1 MMMKQFESIDIGL
14 LKKYS
19 GQGPRYTSYPTA
31 PLFAKSFG
39 PAEYRQE
46 ILTTNGADDNADLS
60 LYFHFPYCDTLCYFC
75 GCTMLVT
82 HDNSLINKYNDYLR
96 KEIGMIAPLIAPN
109 RKVSQLHWGGGTPS
123 YQDPKEI
130 LAIGSYIRE
139 QFHFA
144 DDIEAS
150 VEIDPRGLTYE
161 HMNALRQSGFN
172 RVSMGVQDFT
182 LQVQEAVNR
191 VQPESITRDAVDWS
205 RKLGFSSINLD
216 LIYGLPYQ
224 TIKTF
229 EETVEKVIDISP
241 DRIAVFNYAHVP
253 WLKPHQ
259 KVIKTET
266 LPTVEEKLEIFK
278 MTIEKL
284 LDAGYWNIG
293 MDHFAKKNDEM
304 SVAQQN
310 KTLYR
315 NFQGYSTKAGCDLYG
330 FGMSAI
336 GHFKNSYHQNLKT
349 VKEYTDAIDRGN
361 FATTVGYLMTDDDH
375 IRKDVIMRIMCDM
388 ELDIPTI
395 EKKHNIDFRSYFA
408 PSFDKLTP
416 FIHDGLVTI
425 EPSKIV
431 VHGLGRLVIR
441 NIAMVFDAYIDEMMK
456 DKPIFSKTV

>member
-1 MMMKQFESIDIGL
+1 MKQFESIDIAL

-31 PLFAKSFG
+31 PLFSKKFG
-39 PAEYRQE
+39 ATEYKE
-46 ILTTNGADDNADLS
+46 EVLKTNGADENADLS

-82 HDNSLINKYNDYLR
+82 NDQSLIGKYNEYLK
-96 KEIGMIAPLIAPN
+96 KEIQMIAPKIAPN
-109 RKVSQLHWGGGTPS
+109 RKVTQLHWGGGTPS

-130 LAIGSYIRE
+130 LNIGSFIKNH
-139 QFHFA
+139 FHFA
-144 DDIEAS
+144 DDVEAS

-161 HMNALRQSGFN
+161 HMKALRESGFN
-172 RVSMGVQDFT
+172 RVSMGVQDFNKK
-182 LQVQEAVNR
+182 VQEAVNR
-191 VQPESITRDAVDWS
+191 IQPESITRDAVNWS
-205 RKLGFSSINLD
+205 RSLGFSSINLD

-224 TIKTF
+224 TLKTF
-229 EETVEKVIDISP
+229 EETVEKVINISP

-266 LPTVEEKLEIFK
+266 LPSVEEKLEIFK

-293 MDHFAKKNDEM
+293 MDHFAKKTDEM
-304 SVAQQN
+304 SIAQLN

-336 GHFKNSYHQNLKT
+336 GHFKNSYQQNLKT
-349 VKEYTDAIDRGN
+349 VKEYTDAIARDE
-361 FATTVGYLMTDDDH
+361 FATTVGYRMTADDH
-375 IRKDVIMRIMCDM
+375 IRKDVIMRMMCDM
-388 ELDIPTI
+388 ELDIPSI
-395 EKKHNIDFRSYFA
+395 EAKHAINFREYFA
-408 PSFDKLTP
+408 PSFNKLNP
-416 FIHDGLVTI
+416 FVEDGLVSI

-441 NIAMVFDAYIDEMMK
+441 NIAMAFDAYIDEMMK
-456 DKPIFSKTV
+456 EKPIFSKTV

>member
-1 MMMKQFESIDIGL
+1 MKQFESIDIAL

-31 PLFAKSFG
+31 PLFSKAFG
-39 PAEYRQE
+39 PKEYKEE
-46 ILTTNGADDNADLS
+46 ILTTNSTDENGDLS
-60 LYFHFPYCDTLCYFC
+60 LYVHFPYCDTLCYFC

-82 HDNSLINKYNDYLR
+82 HDHGLIRNYNEYLK
-96 KEIGMIAPLIAPN
+96 KEIELIAPMIARN
-109 RKVSQLHWGGGTPS
+109 RKVTQLHWGGGTPS

-130 LAIGSYIRE
+130 LNIGFFIKDY
-139 QFHFA
+139 FHF
-144 DDIEAS
+144 DKEIEAS

-161 HMNALRQSGFN
+161 HMKALRESGFN
-172 RVSMGVQDFT
+172 RVSMGVQDFNEK
-182 LQVQEAVNR
+182 VQEAVNR
-191 VQPESITRDAVDWS
+191 IQPESITRDAVNWS
-205 RKLGFSSINLD
+205 RSLGFTSINLD
-216 LIYGLPYQ
+216 LIYGLPFQ
-224 TIKTF
+224 TLKTF
-229 EETVEKVIDISP
+229 EETVDKVIDISP

-259 KVIKTET
+259 NVIKTET

-284 LDAGYWNIG
+284 VDAGYWNVG
-293 MDHFAKKNDEM
+293 MDHFAKKSDEM

-349 VKEYTDAIDRGN
+349 VKEYAGAIAKN
-361 FATTVGYLMTDDDH
+361 EFATTVGYRMTVDDH
-375 IRKDVIMRIMCDM
+375 IRKDVIMRMMCDM
-388 ELDIPTI
+388 ELDIPAT
-395 EKKHNIDFRSYFA
+395 EAKHKINFRDYFS
-408 PSFDKLTP
+408 PSFKKLES
-416 FIHDGLVTI
+416 FVDDGLVTI
-425 EPSKIV
+425 EPTKIV

-441 NIAMVFDAYIDEMMK
+441 NIAMAFDAYIDEMMK
-456 DKPIFSKTV
+456 EKPIFSKTV

>member
-1 MMMKQFESIDIGL
+1 MKQFESIDVAL

-31 PLFAKSFG
+31 PLFSNSFG
-39 PAEYRQE
+39 PKEYKHE
-46 ILTTNGADDNADLS
+46 IQTTNEADGNADLS

-82 HDNSLINKYNDYLR
+82 HDQSLIRNYNDFLK
-96 KEIGMIAPLIAPN
+96 KEIELIAPMIAPN
-109 RKVSQLHWGGGTPS
+109 RKVTQLHWGGGTPS
-123 YQDPKEI
+123 YQEPEEI
-130 LAIGSYIRE
+130 LNIGFFINE
-139 QFHFA
+139 QFNF
-144 DDIEAS
+144 DKNIEAS
-150 VEIDPRGLTYE
+150 VEIDPRGLTYD
-161 HMNALRQSGFN
+161 HMKALREIGFN
-172 RVSMGVQDFT
+172 RVSMGVQDFNE
-182 LQVQEAVNR
+182 QVQVAVNR
-191 VQPESITRDAVDWS
+191 VQPESITRDAVNWS
-205 RKLGFSSINLD
+205 RSLGFTSINLD

-224 TIKTF
+224 TLKTF

-259 KVIKTET
+259 KVIKAET

-284 LDAGYWNIG
+284 VDAGYWNIG
-293 MDHFAKKNDEM
+293 MDHFAKKTDEM
-304 SVAQQN
+304 SIAQQS

-349 VKEYTDAIDRGN
+349 VKEYTDAVGKND
-361 FATTVGYLMTDDDH
+361 FATTVGYRMTEDDH

-388 ELDIPTI
+388 ELDIPATE
-395 EKKHNIDFRSYFA
+395 EKHKIKFREYFA
-408 PSFDKLTP
+408 HSIDKLAP
-416 FIHDGLVTI
+416 FVEDDLVTI
-425 EPSKIV
+425 EPNKIV
-431 VHGLGRLVIR
+431 VRGLGRLVIR
-441 NIAMVFDAYIDEMMK
+441 NIAMAFDAYIDDMMK
-456 DKPIFSKTV
+456 EKPIFSKTV

>member
-1 MMMKQFESIDIGL
+1 MKQFESIDLAL

-31 PLFAKSFG
+31 PLFSNAFG
-39 PAEYRQE
+39 PKEYREE
-46 ILTTNGADDNADLS
+46 ILATNAQDGTADLS

-82 HDNSLINKYNDYLR
+82 HDQSNIRNYNTYLK
-96 KEIGMIAPLIAPN
+96 KEIDFVAPLIAPD

-123 YQDPKEI
+123 YQDPEEI
-130 LAIGSYIRE
+130 LNIGSYIRE
-139 QFHFA
+139 QFRFA

-150 VEIDPRGLTYE
+150 VEIDPRGLTYD
-161 HMNALRQSGFN
+161 HMKALRESGFN
-172 RVSMGVQDFT
+172 RVSMGVQDFNE
-182 LQVQEAVNR
+182 QVQEAVNR
-191 VQPESITRDAVDWS
+191 VQPESITRDAVEWS
-205 RKLGFSSINLD
+205 RDLGFQSINLD

-224 TIKTF
+224 TLKTF
-229 EETVEKVIDISP
+229 EQTVEKIIDISP

-266 LPTVEEKLEIFK
+266 LPSVEEKLEIFK

-284 LDAGYWNIG
+284 IDAGYWNIG
-293 MDHFAKKNDEM
+293 MDHFAKSTDEM
-304 SVAQQN
+304 TMAQKN
-310 KTLYR
+310 GTMYR

-349 VKEYTDAIDRGN
+349 VKEYYAAIDGN
-361 FATTVGYLMTDDDH
+361 SFATTVGYRMTADDH

-388 ELDIPTI
+388 ELDIPAM
-395 EKKHNIDFRSYFA
+395 EKKHRLNFRDYFA
-408 PSFDKLTP
+408 PAFTKLTP
-416 FIHDGLVTI
+416 FVDDGLVSI
-425 EPSKIV
+425 QPDKII

-441 NIAMVFDAYIDEMMK
+441 NIAMCFDAYIDAMMK
-456 DKPIFSKTV
+456 EKPIFSKTV

>member
-1 MMMKQFESIDIGL
+1 MKQFESIDVAL

-31 PLFAKSFG
+31 PLFSKAFG
-39 PAEYRQE
+39 SKEYKEE
-46 ILTTNGADDNADLS
+46 ILITNSADGNADLS

-82 HDNSLINKYNDYLR
+82 HDHNNIINYNEFLK
-96 KEIGMIAPLIAPN
+96 KEIELVAPSISPN
-109 RKVSQLHWGGGTPS
+109 RKVTQLHWGGGTPS
-123 YQDPKEI
+123 YQEPKEI
-130 LAIGSYIRE
+130 LNIGSFIKDH
-139 QFHFA
+139 FHF
-144 DDIEAS
+144 DEDIEAS

-161 HMNALRQSGFN
+161 HMKAFCESGFN
-172 RVSMGVQDFT
+172 RVSMGVQDFNEK
-182 LQVQEAVNR
+182 VQEAVNR
-191 VQPESITRDAVDWS
+191 IQPESITRDAVQWS
-205 RKLGFSSINLD
+205 RDLGFSSINLD

-224 TIKTF
+224 TLKTF
-229 EETVEKVIDISP
+229 EQTVDKVIDISP

-284 LDAGYWNIG
+284 VDAGYWNIG
-293 MDHFAKKNDEM
+293 MDHFAKATDEM
-304 SVAQQN
+304 SIAQRN

-336 GHFKNSYHQNLKT
+336 GHFQNTYHQNLKT
-349 VKEYTDAIDRGN
+349 VNEYCNAIGN
-361 FATTVGYLMTDDDH
+361 NSFATTVGYRMTEDDH

-388 ELDIPTI
+388 ELDIPAM
-395 EKKHNIDFRSYFA
+395 EAKHRINFREYFA
-408 PSFDKLTP
+408 PSFGKLTP
-416 FIHDGLVTI
+416 FVKDGLVTI
-425 EPSKIV
+425 EPAKIV

-441 NIAMVFDAYIDEMMK
+441 NIAMCFDAYIDAMMK
-456 DKPIFSKTV
+456 EKPIFSKTV

>member
-1 MMMKQFESIDIGL
+1 MKQFESIDVGL

-31 PLFAKSFG
+31 PVFTPKFG
-39 PAEYRQE
+39 AEEYRKE
-46 ILTTNGADDNADLS
+46 IVDTNSAESNADLS

-82 HDNSLINKYNDYLR
+82 HDQNNIRNYNQYLK
-96 KEIGMIAPLIAPN
+96 KEIEMVAPMISPN

-123 YQDPKEI
+123 YQEPDEI
-130 LAIGSYIRE
+130 HNIGSFIKNHFR
-139 QFHFA
+139 FA

-161 HMNALRQSGFN
+161 HMKALRESGFN
-172 RVSMGVQDFT
+172 RVSMGVQDFNE
-182 LQVQEAVNR
+182 QVQEAVNR
-191 VQPESITRDAVDWS
+191 IQPESITRDAVNWS
-205 RKLGFSSINLD
+205 RDLGFTSINLD

-224 TIKTF
+224 TLKTF

-266 LPTVEEKLEIFK
+266 LPSVEEKLEIFK

-284 LDAGYWNIG
+284 VDAGYWNIG
-293 MDHFAKKNDEM
+293 MDHFAKATDEM
-304 SVAQQN
+304 TIAQKN
-310 KTLYR
+310 KTMYR

-336 GHFKNSYHQNLKT
+336 GHFQNTYQQNVKT
-349 VKEYTDAIDRGN
+349 VPEYYKKIEANN
-361 FATTVGYLMTDDDH
+361 FATNVGYRMTADDH

-388 ELDIPTI
+388 ELDIPAT
-395 EKKHNIDFRSYFA
+395 EAKHNINFRDYFA
-408 PSFDKLTP
+408 PSFDKLSP
-416 FIHDGLVTI
+416 FVEDGLVTI

-441 NIAMVFDAYIDEMMK
+441 NIAMAFDAYIDQMMK
-456 DKPIFSKTV
+456 EKPIFSKTV

>member
-1 MMMKQFESIDIGL
+1 MKQFESIDLAL

-31 PLFAKSFG
+31 PLFSKSFG
-39 PAEYRQE
+39 PKEYRQE
-46 ILTTNGADDNADLS
+46 ILSTNRADENADLS

-82 HDNSLINKYNDYLR
+82 HDHNLITTYNEYLK
-96 KEIGMIAPLIAPN
+96 KEIEMVAPLIAKN
-109 RKVSQLHWGGGTPS
+109 RRVSQLHWGGGTPS
-123 YQDPKEI
+123 YQHPDEI
-130 LAIGSYIRE
+130 LNIGTFIKNH
-139 QFHFA
+139 FHFA

-161 HMNALRQSGFN
+161 HMRALRESGFN
-172 RVSMGVQDFT
+172 RVSMGVQDFNEK
-182 LQVQEAVNR
+182 VQQAVNR
-191 VQPESITRDAVDWS
+191 IQPESITRDAIQWS
-205 RKLGFSSINLD
+205 RDLGYSSINLD
-216 LIYGLPYQ
+216 LIYGLPFQ
-224 TIKTF
+224 TLKTF

-259 KVIKTET
+259 KVILPET

-284 LDAGYWNIG
+284 VDAGYWNIG
-293 MDHFAKKNDEM
+293 MDHFAKKTDEM

-310 KTLYR
+310 KTMYR

-349 VKEYTDAIDRGN
+349 VKEYTSAIGSGE
-361 FATTVGYLMTDDDH
+361 FATTVGYRMTDDDH

-388 ELDIPTI
+388 ELDIPAT
-395 EKKHNIDFRSYFA
+395 ETKHKINFREYFA

-416 FIHDGLVTI
+416 FVEDGLVTI
-425 EPSKIV
+425 EPTKIV

-441 NIAMVFDAYIDEMMK
+441 NIAMAFDAYIDAMMK
-456 DKPIFSKTV
+456 EKPIFSKTV

>member
-1 MMMKQFESIDIGL
+1 MKQFESIDIGL

-39 PAEYRQE
+39 PKEYKEE
-46 ILTTNGADDNADLS
+46 ILATNSSDENADLS

-82 HDNSLINKYNDYLR
+82 HDHNLITNYNEYLK
-96 KEIGMIAPLIAPN
+96 KEIKMIAPLIARN

-130 LAIGSYIRE
+130 LNIGKFIKDH
-139 QFHFA
+139 FHFA

-161 HMNALRQSGFN
+161 HMRALRESGFN
-172 RVSMGVQDFT
+172 RVSMGVQDFNHK
-182 LQVQEAVNR
+182 VQEAVNR
-191 VQPESITRDAVDWS
+191 IQPESITRDAVNWS
-205 RKLGFSSINLD
+205 RDLGFSSINLD
-216 LIYGLPYQ
+216 LIYGLPFQ
-224 TIKTF
+224 TLQTF
-229 EETVEKVIDISP
+229 EETVEKVIEISP

-259 KVIKTET
+259 KIIKEDT

-284 LDAGYWNIG
+284 VDAGYWNIG
-293 MDHFAKKNDEM
+293 MDHFAKANDEM
-304 SVAQQN
+304 TIAQKN
-310 KTLYR
+310 KTMYR

-336 GHFKNSYHQNLKT
+336 GHFQNTYQQNLKT
-349 VKEYTDAIDRGN
+349 VKEYTSAIEKN
-361 FATTVGYLMTDDDH
+361 EFATTVGYRMTADDH

-388 ELDIPTI
+388 ELDIPET
-395 EKKHNIDFRSYFA
+395 EKKHKINFRDYFA
-408 PSFDKLTP
+408 QSFDKLQP
-416 FIHDGLVTI
+416 FIDDGLVSI
-425 EPSKIV
+425 EPTKIV
-431 VHGLGRLVIR
+431 VHGLGRLIIR
-441 NIAMVFDAYIDEMMK
+441 NIAMAFDAYIDAMMK
-456 DKPIFSKTV
+456 EKPIFSKTV